1 MDPLTPFRGNMKN
14 VKLIYK
20 DMERQASA
28 TSSPLPLKG
37 VGGSLKYIG
46 VDDLDID
53 LFESQY
59 VVPEGMSY
67 NSYLIEDDKIAIMDT
82 ADRRKGEEWKQNLTA
97 ALAGRKPDYLVA
109 HHMEPDH
116 ASLIAEVLEA
126 YPDLKLVCS
135 AQALK
140 MLPNFFPS
148 LPLNGDGVAEGRVLT
163 VKEGDTLSLGSH
175 TLHFIAAPMVHWPE
189 VLMSYESTE
198 KVLFA
203 ADGFGKFGALSK
215 EQGARSKEQEN
226 TSSPCN
232 PLAPCPLL
240 LAPNNGDWAC
250 EARRYY
256 FNICG
261 KYGVQVQNV
270 LKKAAALDIQ
280 VICPLHGP
288 VLTGQAMKEAIR
300 LYDIWSRYEPES
312 EGVLVAYA
320 SIHGG
325 TAAAARRLGEILKE
339 KGAQKQGSTT
349 EGEFKVVVSDLSRDD
364 MAEVI
369 EDAFRYPRIVVMAA
383 SYDAGVFPVMHD
395 FLYHLQ
401 IKNYQKRRF
410 GIVENGSWAPTAGR
424 VMREMIEAMKDCTIV
439 EPLVTIRSRMKPAD
453 EEQLSLLA
461 DAILA

>member
-1 MDPLTPFRGNMKN
+1 MQN
-14 VKLIYK
+14 I
-20 DMERQASA
+20 
-28 TSSPLPLKG
+28 
-37 VGGSLKYIG
+37 KYIG

-82 ADRRKGEEWKQNLTA
+82 ADRRKGEEWKANLTA
-97 ALAGRKPDYLVA
+97 ALAGRQPDYLVA

-116 ASLIAEVLEA
+116 AALIADILSA
-126 YPDLKLVCS
+126 YPNLKLVCS

-140 MLPNFFPS
+140 MLPNFF
-148 LPLNGDGVAEGRVLT
+148 DGFNFEGRVIT

-175 TLHFIAAPMVHWPE
+175 TLQFIAAPMVHWPE
-189 VLMSYESTE
+189 VIMSYESTE

-203 ADGFGKFGALSK
+203 ADGFGKFGALVH
-215 EQGARSKEQEN
+215 E
-226 TSSPCN
+226 TD
-232 PLAPCPLL
+232 
-240 LAPNNGDWAC
+240 DWAC

-280 VICPLHGP
+280 AICPLHGP
-288 VLTGQAMKEAIR
+288 VLTGEAMKEAIR

-312 EGVLVAYA
+312 EGVLIAYA

-325 TAAAARRLGEILKE
+325 TAAAAERLGELLRE
-339 KGAQKQGSTT
+339 KGAP
-349 EGEFKVVVSDLSRDD
+349 KVVVSDLSRDD

-369 EDAFRYPRIVVMAA
+369 EDAFRYPNIVVCAA
-383 SYDAGVFPVMHD
+383 SYDGGVFPVMHD
-395 FLYHLQ
+395 FLHHLQ

-410 GIVENGSWAPTAGR
+410 GIVENGSWAPSAGR
-424 VMREMIEAMKDCTIV
+424 VMREMIEAMKDCQIV
-439 EPLVTIRSRMKPAD
+439 EPMVTIRSRMKPAD
-453 EEQLSLLA
+453 EAQLKKLA
-461 DAILA
+461 EEMVKLPLEH

>member
-1 MDPLTPFRGNMKN
+1 MNN
-14 VKLIYK
+14 I
-20 DMERQASA
+20 
-28 TSSPLPLKG
+28 
-37 VGGSLKYIG
+37 KYIG
-46 VDDLDID
+46 VDDLNID

-67 NSYLIEDDKIAIMDT
+67 NSYLIEDEKIAIMDT
-82 ADRRKGEEWKQNLTA
+82 ADRRKAEEWKANLTA
-97 ALAGRKPDYLVA
+97 ALAGRKPSYLIS

-116 ASLIAEVLEA
+116 ASLIAEALEA
-126 YPDLKLVCS
+126 YPEMQLVCS

-140 MLPNFFPS
+140 MLPNFF
-148 LPLNGDGVAEGRVLT
+148 DGFPFEGRVLT

-189 VLMSYESTE
+189 VIMSYDDKE

-203 ADGFGKFGALSK
+203 ADGFGKFGALVN
-215 EQGARSKEQEN
+215 E
-226 TSSPCN
+226 TD
-232 PLAPCPLL
+232 
-240 LAPNNGDWAC
+240 DWAC

-270 LKKAAALDIQ
+270 LKKASALDIQ
-280 VICPLHGP
+280 TICPLHGP
-288 VLTGQAMKEAIR
+288 VLKGEALKEAVR
-300 LYDIWSRYEPES
+300 LYDVWSRYEPES

-325 TAAAARRLGEILKE
+325 TAKAAERLGELLKE
-339 KGAQKQGSTT
+339 KGAK
-349 EGEFKVVVSDLSRDD
+349 KVVVSDLSRDD

-369 EDAFRYPRIVVMAA
+369 EDAFRYPNIVVCAA
-383 SYDAGVFPVMHD
+383 SYDGGVFPVMHD

-410 GIVENGSWAPTAGR
+410 GIVENGSWAPSAGR
-424 VMREMIEAMKDCTIV
+424 VMREMIEAMKDCEIA
-439 EPLVTIRSRMKPAD
+439 EPMVTIRSRMKAAD
-453 EEQLSLLA
+453 EELLEKLA
-461 DAILA
+461 EAIMA